1 MRAVRVPGIGA
12 APELVELDEPERAPG
27 QALLEIE
34 AVGLNPIDVATATGR
49 FYGGSPPTPYVAGS
63 EGVGRVLEADSLEP
77 GTRVWVARSGHGT
90 LAERAA
96 LPEEWAVP
104 VPDGADPV
112 LAAAFGTAG
121 LAGWLPV
128 AWRTPVRPDDRVLV
142 LGATGATGLVAMQG
156 ARLFGA
162 ARVVAAGR
170 RPERLERAAAFG
182 ADATV
187 SLDDEPLAEAVKEAC
202 GGDGA
207 TLVVDPLWGAPLV
220 AALEAAA
227 RGARVVH
234 YGQSAGAEAS
244 IPSALVRGKQLEIYG
259 YSNFAVPRDVWR
271 DAYAEVLEHATAGRI
286 RLDVETY
293 PLERFPEAWERQVAV
308 PGAKLVITIPR

>member
-1 MRAVRVPGIGA
+1 MRAVRIPALGSP
-12 APELVELDEPERAPG
+12 PELVDVEPPERRAG

-34 AVGLNPIDVATATGR
+34 AVALNPIDLSTATGR

-63 EGVGRVLEADSLEP
+63 EGVGRVIEGDSLP
-77 GTRVWVARSGHGT
+77 AGTRVHVARAGHGT

-96 LPEEWAVP
+96 VPENSTVPLPE
-104 VPDGADPV
+104 GADPV

-128 AWRTPVRPDDRVLV
+128 SWRAPVRPDDRVLV
-142 LGATGATGLVAMQG
+142 LGATGASGLVALQG
-156 ARLFGA
+156 ARLLGA

-170 RPERLERAAAFG
+170 RAEALERAAALG

-187 SLDDEPLAEAVKEAC
+187 RLDVDELPRRLKEAC
-202 GGDGA
+202 GGEGP
-207 TLVVDPLWGAPLV
+207 TLIVDPLWGSPLV

-227 RGARVVH
+227 RRARVVH

-244 IPSALVRGKQLEIYG
+244 IPSGLVRGKELELLG
-259 YSNFAVPRDVWR
+259 YSNFGVPRDVWQR
-271 DAYAEVLEHATAGRI
+271 AYLELLGHAEAGRI
-286 RLDVETY
+286 GLEIETY
-293 PLERFPEAWERQVAV
+293 PLERAGEAWEAQAKG
-308 PGAKLVITIPR
+308 PGAKVVVTVG